1 MVVVGAVAVGLF
13 WGLGALSVY
22 VFFAAVAGAIAF
34 GAGLGGDWLTGASRR
49 RFDDDARRR

>member
-1 MVVVGAVAVGLF
+1 MVVVGAIAVGLV

-22 VFFAAVAGAIAF
+22 LFLAAVAGVIAF
-34 GAGLGGDWLTGASRR
+34 GAGFGGDWLTGASRR